1 MKQLWEFDCYRV
13 DCERRLLLRGEE
25 PVQLPAKALDIL
37 LVLVQRRGEVVTK
50 DELMKAVWPD
60 AFVEEGNLSQSI
72 HVLRRTLGESVE
84 DHRYIVTVPG
94 RGYRFVA
101 EVREISE
108 TDKSPF
114 PKPVPTP
121 YAQTWAEKLLLWFRA
136 NPKFLKF
143 LRRWTLPLAITGL
156 FLALALVKSLPSIA
170 RTYNNRG
177 FQLQQSGEIKAA
189 IEDYRRAIR
198 LNPGYAEA
206 HYNLADAY
214 EEIPDYDKALEEYQ
228 KAINANF
235 KFYQAYNNLSRL
247 YILRRR
253 DYGAALRLLDR
264 AMNLKP
270 QEPSVQYSLHKNY
283 GWANFELR
291 QLGQAE
297 QNLKFAVA
305 VNSDRGAAHCLLAKV
320 LDVREKAAVAL
331 AEWEACAA
339 YSSQEEVEPEWRNEA
354 QERLRKE
361 TAK

>member
-1 MKQLWEFDCYRV
+1 MRQLWEFDCYRV
-13 DCERRLLLRGEE
+13 DSERRLLFRGEE

-50 DELMKAVWPD
+50 DELMKTVWPD

-108 TDKSPF
+108 TDNGPF
-114 PKPVPTP
+114 PKPEPIPKKRTGI
-121 YAQTWAEKLLLWFRA
+121 EELLLWLRT
-136 NPKFLKF
+136 NLRVPK
-143 LRRWTLPLAITGL
+143 RWIIPLAIAGTMI
-156 FLALALVKSLPSIA
+156 ALASVKSLPSIA
-170 RTYNNRG
+170 RSYNNRG
-177 FQLQQSGEIKAA
+177 FQLQQRGQINAA
-189 IEDYRRAIR
+189 IEAYRLALR
-198 LNPGYAEA
+198 LNPGYPDA

-228 KAINANF
+228 RAINADF
-235 KFYQAYNNLSRL
+235 QFYQAYNNLSRL

-264 AMNLKP
+264 ALNLKP
-270 QEPSVQYSLHKNY
+270 QEPSVLYSLYKNY
-283 GWANFELR
+283 GWANFELHH
-291 QLGQAE
+291 LGQAE
-297 QNLKFAVA
+297 QNLRLAVA
-305 VNSDRGAAHCLLAKV
+305 LNSERGAAHCLLAKV
-320 LDVREKAAVAL
+320 LDAQERAAVAL
-331 AEWEACAA
+331 AEWEACVA

-354 QERLRKE
+354 QERLSKE
-361 TAK
+361 APK